1 MRIKYWTRSYFL
13 LLFCRVFSALE
24 TLHPDS
30 AIPWLL
36 LSSPTEAPHCGL
48 HSSVVINL
56 TSFTSYSTVQ
66 CYSLFLSLWLGVLH
80 SMHTAEYVHLSLG
93 LLEGVVLI
101 SWYNFQLN
109 NRRQLSAFWIVS
121 ILKFTNFL
129 TLYNNGITWM
139 PSIVIYTQF
148 CSFHLWDLFWLF
160 GLDQGVTTCLISLSH
175 ICCMCVVVWL
185 GPQSL
190 GSDRR
195 PWEVRGLHSLN
206 CMKTQFEA
214 AFWYFLIFFCRISL
228 AKDWSCLMY
237 FCIFSTRSRH
247 TVHTKWTCAACFKEL
262 LWNSHSS
269 EHLLV
274 HAPFINLSSWTHGTL
289 GLLGYMTLLIFI
301 DFIDA
306 NIRAKTRM

>member
-1 MRIKYWTRSYFL
+1 MTSTFRHSF
-13 LLFCRVFSALE
+13 
-24 TLHPDS
+24 
-30 AIPWLL
+30 
-36 LSSPTEAPHCGL
+36 EAPHCGL

-93 LLEGVVLI
+93 LLEGVVFI

-109 NRRQLSAFWIVS
+109 IRRQLSAFWIVS

-129 TLYNNGITWM
+129 TLYITGITWM
-139 PSIVIYTQF
+139 PSIVMYTQF

-160 GLDQGVTTCLISLSH
+160 WFGSGLLPALGFFITHMLYV
-175 ICCMCVVVWL
+175 CVVWCGLVHKAWALIDDLEKWEGYTHSFVWRHNL
-185 GPQSL
+185 K
-190 GSDRR
+190 
-195 PWEVRGLHSLN
+195 LHFVCYFDSWKSVAVLN
-206 CMKTQFEA
+206 RKQEHLKL
-214 AFWYFLIFFCRISL
+214 YFVFL
-228 AKDWSCLMY
+228 
-237 FCIFSTRSRH
+237 STRSRH
-247 TVHTKWTCAACFKEL
+247 TVRIEWTCAACCKEL

-274 HAPFINLSSWTHGTL
+274 HAPFIILSSWTHWTL
-289 GLLGYMTLLIFI
+289 GLLGYMTLLSFI

-306 NIRAKTRM
+306 NIRASIRL

>member
-1 MRIKYWTRSYFL
+1 MTSTFR
-13 LLFCRVFSALE
+13 
-24 TLHPDS
+24 HPF
-30 AIPWLL
+30 
-36 LSSPTEAPHCGL
+36 EAPHCGL

-66 CYSLFLSLWLGVLH
+66 CHNLFLSLWLGVLH

-129 TLYNNGITWM
+129 TLYNTGIIWM
-139 PSIVIYTQF
+139 PSIVIYSVLQF
-148 CSFHLWDLFWLF
+148 PSMGSVLTVWF
-160 GLDQGVTTCLISLSH
+160 GSGGYYLPDFFVTYMLYV
-175 ICCMCVVVWL
+175 CCVVWL

-214 AFWYFLIFFCRISL
+214 AFWYFLIFFCWISL